1 MLCVAVR
8 DVIST
13 QFPRRRAA
21 APIRRPCRP
30 PQRTLSPREVGE
42 ATVLAPD
49 HGLQSTRDCAEAAR
63 APPSTRHPNQRQSG
77 RSVAGAA
84 PLPAP
89 FIVISILARDHGI
102 GRVRRGCRPSAT
114 KPGGERQAF
123 RRVSGY
129 RISTTLVVGGR
140 LGAPSP
146 VPCRF
151 CHGKVFSP
159 AQDRARS
166 ALTPSCWCA
175 STRKTQN

>member
-1 MLCVAVR
+1 MC
-8 DVIST
+8 
-13 QFPRRRAA
+13 F
-21 APIRRPCRP
+21 CRP
-30 PQRTLSPREVGE
+30 PRRTLSPREVGE

-114 KPGGERQAF
+114 RPGGERQAF

-140 LGAPSP
+140 LGAPSSF
-146 VPCRF
+146 PCFASAHLIRMF
-151 CHGKVFSP
+151 VCLLVLDAWMRGFHL
-159 AQDRARS
+159 RS
-166 ALTPSCWCA
+166 NYPI
-175 STRKTQN
+175 